1 MLISLE
7 WLSDF
12 VDIDCT
18 PEELQEKL
26 VKAGFEIEDIIRQGD
41 NCKNVVVG
49 RIIELKKHPDA
60 DKLQICQ
67 VDVGS
72 EIVQIVTGADNITV
86 GDYVPVAKDNSDLP
100 NGMHIKKGKLRG
112 VLSCGMLCSGE
123 ELMLKES
130 DYKGAEVNGI
140 LILNG
145 NLKAGQDINEVVGNT
160 DIVLDA
166 GVTANRPDCNSVLG
180 IAREVA
186 AVLGKPLKKTYES
199 HSKSISSCGKSLSV
213 NVLAPDLCSRYMAAI
228 VSDVEIKESPDYIKR
243 RLKAVGMRPINNI
256 VDITNYVLI
265 ECGQPM
271 HAFDY
276 ECLEGGVINV
286 RRANAGEKIVA
297 LDNKEYELNDQ
308 MLVIADSK
316 KPCAI
321 AGVMG
326 GAYSGVTGKT
336 KTIIFE
342 CARFAKENI
351 RCTSRALNLRSESSN
366 RYERGIDY
374 ASQDYGLSCA
384 LGLIIDTNSG
394 KIDSNI
400 IDNVDAEM
408 SNKIID
414 CKVSKI
420 NEILGIDVPEDK
432 IVSILNSLNI
442 DTVVK
447 DGNLHCTAPL
457 YREDIENANDLCEE
471 VIRIYGYDN
480 IECTLPTSK
489 SIDLPANIV
498 NKRLND
504 VKAILVGDGVN
515 EILTYSFG
523 SPKMFD
529 ILCLNSNSPLRK
541 AIKLKNPLG
550 EDYSVMR
557 TSLVHSMLEVIA
569 KNINRG
575 NKEMRLFELA
585 RVYNPY
591 ELPIERLPEEK
602 NHLAVGV
609 MGKNENFYTLKGILQ
624 NIIDYC
630 GVKAVFKRSEMEF
643 LHPGISADI
652 IINNKSIGCFGEI
665 NPRVLEKFDIKEKVC
680 VAEIDYDALMAEYN
694 DVYNF
699 IPIPKFPIV
708 DRDIAV
714 IVDESVTASD
724 ILEAVNSAGGKMLTS
739 AEIFDVYRGKGI
751 DSGKKSVAVNM
762 RFGMQDRTL
771 VDEEIMARVEKIVKK
786 LEGQLGAALR

>member
-26 VKAGFEIEDIIRQGD
+26 VKAGFEIEEIIRQGD
-41 NCKNVVVG
+41 NCRNVVVG
-49 RIIELKKHPDA
+49 RIIELEKHPDA

-72 EIVQIVTGADNITV
+72 ETVQIVTGADNIAV

-112 VLSCGMLCSGE
+112 VPSCGMLCSGE

-145 NLKAGQDINEVVGNT
+145 NLKAGQDINEVLGNN
-160 DIVLDA
+160 DIILDV
-166 GVTANRPDCNSVLG
+166 GVTANRPDCNSVIG
-180 IAREVA
+180 IAREVS
-186 AVLGKPLKKTYES
+186 AVLGKPLKKTYEPNI
-199 HSKSISSCGKSLSV
+199 KSLTGSDKSLSV
-213 NVLAPDLCSRYMAAI
+213 NVLAPDLCSRYMAVI
-228 VSDVEIKESPDYIKR
+228 VSDVEIKESPDYVKR
-243 RLKAVGMRPINNI
+243 RLKAVGLRPINNI

-276 ECLEGGVINV
+276 DCLEGGVINV

-297 LDNKEYELNDQ
+297 LDNKEYELNEN
-308 MLVIADSK
+308 MLVIADNN

-326 GAYSGVTGKT
+326 GAYSGVTDKT
-336 KTIIFE
+336 RTIVFE
-342 CARFAKENI
+342 SARFAKENI
-351 RCTSRALNLRSESSN
+351 RCTSRALNLRSDSSN
-366 RYERGIDY
+366 RYERGIDFV
-374 ASQDYGLSCA
+374 SQAYGLSCA
-384 LGLIIDTNSG
+384 LGLIIETNSG
-394 KIDSNI
+394 KIKDNIVDVRNNEMCNNI
-400 IDNVDAEM
+400 INC
-408 SNKIID
+408 N
-414 CKVSKI
+414 VSKI
-420 NEILGIDVPEDK
+420 NDILGIDVPEDT

-442 DTVVK
+442 DTVVN
-447 DGNLHCTAPL
+447 DGVLHCVAPL

-480 IECTLPTSK
+480 IVCTLPTSK
-489 SIDLPANIV
+489 SIDLPTNTE
-498 NKRLND
+498 NRRLND
-504 VKAILVGDGVN
+504 VKTILVGDGAN

-529 ILCLNSNSPLRK
+529 VLCLNSESPLRK

-557 TSLVHSMLEVIA
+557 TTLVHSMLEVIA
-569 KNINRG
+569 KNVNRG
-575 NKEMRLFELA
+575 NKELRLFEFA

-609 MGKNENFYTLKGILQ
+609 MGKNENFYTLKGIIQ

-630 GVKAVFKRSEMEF
+630 GVKADFKRSEKEF

-652 IINNKSIGCFGEI
+652 LINNKLVGYFGEI
-665 NPRVLEKFDIKEKVC
+665 NPKVLEKFDIKDKVC
-680 VAEIDYDALMAEYN
+680 VAEIDYDALMNEYN
-694 DVYNF
+694 DAYNF
-699 IPIPKFPIV
+699 VPIPKFPV
-708 DRDIAV
+708 VERDIAV
-714 IVDESVTASD
+714 LVDESITARE
-724 ILEAVNSAGGKMLTS
+724 ILDSVNSAGGKMLIS

-751 DSGKKSVAVNM
+751 DNGKKSIAVSM

-771 VDEEIMARVEKIVKK
+771 VDDEISARVEKIVRK